1 MLQPFCRGIL
11 EKGEFSV
18 VMWDGAPS
26 HGVRKIPV
34 PGDYRAQDDF
44 GATDEP
50 WEAPEEVVDIAK
62 RAVAVAPGEWKYA
75 RVDFLNDTELGWR
88 IIELEMIEPSLF
100 LRHCPNEQIERLA
113 TMIANLARQGA
124 ANQAATATAQ
134 A

>member
-124 ANQAATATAQ
+124 AN
-134 A
+134 